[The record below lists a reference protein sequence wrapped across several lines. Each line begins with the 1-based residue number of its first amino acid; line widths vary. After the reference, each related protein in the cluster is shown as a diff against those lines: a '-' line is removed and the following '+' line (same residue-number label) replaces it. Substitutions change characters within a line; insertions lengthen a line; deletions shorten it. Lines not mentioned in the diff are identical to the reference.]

1 MESIEIPKEDDVL
14 ELIEYFKSELIIY
27 ATGGSSNISDS
38 EYARIRKILIGIPN
52 INDLVP
58 EFVKKY
64 RSKLEFWGFIK
75 EEYSSYAERRTYL
88 AKVFNAMV
96 DRLEESNFL
105 LIPQYERNQL
115 IGEGGFG
122 QVYKVENELIKMSF
136 AIKVLNPAFA
146 NGGEGNLE
154 RFFRE
159 ARILFKLHHPNII
172 KVYDVGLTGKI
183 PFIKMEHFEGKD
195 LNKVLKDHS
204 NLTPE
209 KALVLIEEVSEALN
223 YAHNEVGIVHRDI
236 RPSNIMVARPNQ
248 FRLIDFGLGVFLE
261 KELVSRIT
269 RSGENIVGGHYTA
282 PELLENPSLL
292 DPRSDIYSLGAVWFT
307 VLTGRPPAGSRIK
320 DQLLS
325 IPRLKGEYSDMIL
338 KCLDDLEDRYQN
350 INELLNDIQNYRKNI
365 LD

>member
-1 MESIEIPKEDDVL
+1 MQNIEIPKEDDVL
-14 ELIEYFKSELIIY
+14 ELIEYFKNELITH
-27 ATGGSSNISDS
+27 ATGGSADISDS

-52 INDLVP
+52 LADLIP

-64 RSKLEFWGFIK
+64 RSKSEFWGFIK
-75 EEYSSYAERRTYL
+75 EEYGSYAERRTYL
-88 AKVFNAMV
+88 AEVFNAMV
-96 DRLEESNFL
+96 DRLEESNFQ
-105 LIPQYERNQL
+105 LIPQYEHNEL

-122 QVYKVENELIKMSF
+122 QVYKIKNELIKMSF

-172 KVYDVGLTGKI
+172 KVYDVGMTGRV
-183 PFIKMEHFEGKD
+183 PFIKMEFFEGKD

-209 KALVLIEEVSEALN
+209 KALVLIEEISDALN

-261 KELVSRIT
+261 KELVTRIT

-320 DQLLS
+320 EQLLS
-325 IPRLKGEYSDMIL
+325 IPGLKREYTNMIL
-338 KCLDDLEDRYQN
+338 RCLDEREERYQN
-350 INELLNDIQNYRKNI
+350 ITELLKDIENYRKNI
-365 LD
+365 LG